1 MNDKGRL
8 RFVVDAS
15 VILKWFSED
24 REKDL
29 EKALQIREDFRDRK
43 IDLFAP
49 ELLIYEIV
57 NVLLYKEAL
66 KDDLILKAID
76 SIFAMDILIPVNL
89 QIMKDALKLARKHSI
104 PVYDSTYICFA
115 QHSGC
120 YLITADKKS
129 FQKLKEVPGI
139 MYISGY
145 DLSRL

>member
-1 MNDKGRL
+1 MSNKGRL
-8 RFVVDAS
+8 RFIIDAS

-29 EKALQIREDFRDRK
+29 EKALQIREDFRARK

-57 NVLLYKEAL
+57 NVLRYKKTL

-76 SIFAMDILIPVNL
+76 SIFALDILIPVNL
-89 QIMKDALKLARKHSI
+89 QIMKDALKLARKHNI
-104 PVYDSTYICFA
+104 TVYDSTYLSLA
-115 QHSGC
+115 RHSGC

-129 FQKLKEVPGI
+129 FQKLKDLPGI
-139 MYISGY
+139 MLISMF
-145 DLSRL
+145 SQ